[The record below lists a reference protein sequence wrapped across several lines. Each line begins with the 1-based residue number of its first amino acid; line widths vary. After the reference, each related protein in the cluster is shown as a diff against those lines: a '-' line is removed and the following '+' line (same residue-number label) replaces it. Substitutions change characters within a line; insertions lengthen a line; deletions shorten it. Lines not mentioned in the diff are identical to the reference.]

1 MATYQ
6 IYEFSARAVMS
17 YAAEQDGVYTFA
29 LNRSATEHCKIPGAK
44 HEQDSC
50 AMFHQLMFQL
60 QGKRWRERGEEKITA
75 LSDVLFYMDFTG
87 IFDRRG
93 TGRTQQVRREKARD
107 MFRPE
112 GITLDFGSGPCCYVA
127 FERSASMS
135 RQSRFSFIRADLYE
149 PMRRRIML
157 DMELDRCQLS
167 KLYAYNGLLFSTGV
181 RVDGIR
187 IDRKHRVIVVDNP
200 TKKMER
206 VPVVSMQEG
215 GQRGSFFR
223 YEALEDMKITCF
235 DGVGLI
241 SKEYAEVVDK
251 ACCGSHIHTSFQ
263 IRMPYIKGML
273 HQVDFKDFFR
283 NCGTMSL
290 VDIWG
295 KIHSLSSV
303 DIILTRSQFKAYDWL
318 RENDMTW
325 EDYWDAFREYN
336 HALYITNLSKTEP
349 EKLVELNYQF
359 LSTISIQPE
368 EFRPADL
375 PDGWSHSPEDDHR
388 QWLTKATETA
398 YFNFRAN
405 ERYRL
410 AYFRRGLRQPK
421 GSRAD
426 IMARVLEKNPKFI
439 REPVYAE
446 QLDGQARKILKGYA
460 VGRLLVAGDNRFLSG
475 DLLELMWRL
484 AESPGAVLPPQQ
496 AFYARAQTDY
506 FADDSFFAPGAA
518 YAHEDSCTLLR
529 NPHIARN
536 EELQLSAYPDGDEL
550 RQYYLGHLTD
560 VVMVSAD
567 SLAAE
572 RLGGA
577 DYDGD
582 LIKTIADPILNRCVK
597 RNYDYDFFQKLSND
611 RNLPLLKIPALSA
624 PKSDANDWQAR
635 FQTVENT
642 FAARIGQICNAAL
655 DRSVV
660 AYSERT
666 DKKTRK
672 QYRQELEALAI
683 LSGLEIDAAKTGVR
697 PDLNDYIGG
706 RKVKRTPFLQ
716 YKYLVERA
724 EEKPRA
730 WYEPTHRER
739 LEAFFAGID
748 WDQVDSPVERLPW
761 LARQLERNTPKIQE
775 KPAKDSE
782 LFAFAQERNWKRQL
796 DEKTLSSVSAL
807 LWDYEHCLS
816 RIRACRAPA
825 KGQQRKAD
833 INRILYARGQEE
845 VCDSDELYAFFQQ
858 LSPERISTLRKA
870 IVDQQWHLMTEG
882 QREEFL
888 REWLPEGADYYDLLT
903 DFRHGGFR
911 LLGDLV
917 CDMDDLATARE
928 RKQLR
933 RPADSPAFRKMME
946 AYLSAPFN
954 GSERAVVSKV
964 CRKLLNK
971 IVRPSLAVPYVV
983 ALGKR
988 NLLWDLLPDHIEEH
1002 VLEVDHAE

>member
-6 IYEFSARAVMS
+6 IYELSARAVMS
-17 YAAEQDGVYTFA
+17 YAAEQDGVFTFT
-29 LNRSATEHCKIPGAK
+29 LNRSATEHCKVPGAR

-50 AMFHQLMFQL
+50 AMFHQLMYQL
-60 QGKRWRERGEEKITA
+60 HGEGWRERSDEKVTA
-75 LSDVLFYMDFTG
+75 LSDVLFYMDFAG

-93 TGRTQQVRREKARD
+93 TGRTQQARREKARD

-112 GITLDFGSGPCCYVA
+112 GITLDFGSGPHRYVA

-135 RQSRFSFIRADLYE
+135 RQSRLSFIRADLYE
-149 PMRRRIML
+149 PMRQRIML
-157 DMELDRCQLS
+157 NMELDRCQLS
-167 KLYAYNGLLFSTGV
+167 KLYAYNGLMFSSGT

-187 IDRKHRVIVVDNP
+187 IDKNHRVIVIDNP
-200 TKKMER
+200 SKRVER
-206 VPVVSMQEG
+206 APVITLREG
-215 GQRGSFFR
+215 REPGTFYR
-223 YEALEDMKITCF
+223 ADTLEDLDITCF

-761 LARQLERNTPKIQE
+761 LARQLERNTPKVQE
-775 KPAKDSE
+775 KPAKDGE

>member
-761 LARQLERNTPKIQE
+761 LARQLERNTPKVQE
-775 KPAKDSE
+775 KPAKDGE